1 LVTTSPSPW
10 PPIRPAI
17 TTSESANMIVWFTDS
32 SNWRRA
38 SGSWTLK
45 SVWSA
50 VDPNAWAASTESL
63 VTPRMPS
70 AVMRTAG
77 GIA

>member
-1 LVTTSPSPW
+1 M
-10 PPIRPAI
+10 RPAI
-17 TTSESANMIVWFTDS
+17 TTSDSANMIVWLS
-32 SNWRRA
+32 ASRSCRRA
-38 SGSWTLK
+38 SGSCTLK
-45 SVWSA
+45 SVCDGVAPSA
-50 VDPNAWAASTESL
+50 CDASTDSA

>member
-1 LVTTSPSPW
+1 
-10 PPIRPAI
+10 
-17 TTSESANMIVWFTDS
+17 MIVWLTDS
-32 SNWRRA
+32 SSWRRA
-38 SGSWTLK
+38 SGSCTLK
-45 SVWSA
+45 SVCA
-50 VDPNAWAASTESL
+50 GVEPNARAASTESA

>member
-1 LVTTSPSPW
+1 
-10 PPIRPAI
+10 
-17 TTSESANMIVWFTDS
+17 MIVWLSAS
-32 SNWRRA
+32 SSWRRA
-38 SGSWTLK
+38 SGSCTFM
-45 SVWSA
+45 SVCVGVA
-50 VDPNAWAASTESL
+50 PIACEASTDSE

>member
-1 LVTTSPSPW
+1 MTTSPSPL

-17 TTSESANMIVWFTDS
+17 TTSESANMIVWLTAS
-32 SNWRRA
+32 RTWRRA
-38 SGSWTLK
+38 SGTCTLK
-45 SVWSA
+45 SVWA
-50 VDPNAWAASTESL
+50 RVAPKAFDASTESPA
-63 VTPRMPS
+63 TPRMPS

>member
-1 LVTTSPSPW
+1 
-10 PPIRPAI
+10 
-17 TTSESANMIVWFTDS
+17 MIVWLTAS
-32 SNWRRA
+32 SSCRRA
-38 SGSWTLK
+38 SGSCTLN
-45 SVWSA
+45 SVCA
-50 VDPNAWAASTESL
+50 RVAPNALAASTASA